1 MPALTYGAFSHRY
14 DIVKPPQFGVV
25 ERLRVLDGTW
35 QTVDSFTS
43 EMVTFGRVRYMHL
56 LGNPSH
62 DEFKVNVSINYIH
75 FTNLGYGFIVI

>member
-1 MPALTYGAFSHRY
+1 MYPLVPRY

-43 EMVTFGRVRYMHL
+43 EMVNFGRVRYMHL
-56 LGNPSH
+56 LGSPAH
-62 DEFKVNVSINYIH
+62 DEFKVLYI
-75 FTNLGYGFIVI
+75 LSKRI

>member
-1 MPALTYGAFSHRY
+1 M
-14 DIVKPPQFGVV
+14 KPPQFGVV

-43 EMVTFGRVRYMHL
+43 EMVNFGRVRYMHL

-62 DEFKVNVSINYIH
+62 DEFKVSPSFLY
-75 FTNLGYGFIVI
+75 NLYGY